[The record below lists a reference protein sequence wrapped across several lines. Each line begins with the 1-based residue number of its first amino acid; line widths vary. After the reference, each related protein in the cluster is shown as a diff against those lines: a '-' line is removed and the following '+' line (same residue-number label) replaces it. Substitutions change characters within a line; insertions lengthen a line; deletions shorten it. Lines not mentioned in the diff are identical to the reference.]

1 MLLKVGIILLAFLT
15 PKQQKNEVRNRLIT
29 LENEKLSS
37 PKIEISQNRPFITK
51 YSRLLPDLFLNYCFK
66 LPLKKIN

>member
-37 PKIEISQNRPFITK
+37 PKNEISQK
-51 YSRLLPDLFLNYCFK
+51 
-66 LPLKKIN
+66 